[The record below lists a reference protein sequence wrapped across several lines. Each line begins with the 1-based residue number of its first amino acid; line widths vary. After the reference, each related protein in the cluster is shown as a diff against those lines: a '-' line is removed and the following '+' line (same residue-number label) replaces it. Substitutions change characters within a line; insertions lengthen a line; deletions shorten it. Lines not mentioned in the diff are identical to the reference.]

1 MGRRTVGRAD
11 RAGNQKFDSCIG
23 RIFRAT
29 GVGSCCGGGPEEPP
43 VAVPVIRGLD
53 TLSPET
59 VKCWRCGMLGHY
71 ALDCPKETGADMQQS
86 TTLNMLSTQESSQE
100 HHTLIATLQN
110 QVSLQQQLLSEQDTL
125 ASHDERLTNTL
136 EHRGHYAAGSWFTPG
151 PLCRRELARC
161 WHCCLR
167 SPLWHK
173 RR

>member
-1 MGRRTVGRAD
+1 
-11 RAGNQKFDSCIG
+11 
-23 RIFRAT
+23 
-29 GVGSCCGGGPEEPP
+29 
-43 VAVPVIRGLD
+43 
-53 TLSPET
+53 
-59 VKCWRCGMLGHY
+59 MLGHY